1 MRNPRNGPIEVFL
14 ATVIGA
20 VGALVFAL
28 MGLIQWQVQDD
39 PVAFK
44 FPVIVAVLG
53 LLAVGGLVAGP
64 RPARLIAA
72 FVFGLVALI
81 HLLAVLNQVP
91 VWIRVLSGLLSAAHI
106 FAVVMLNT
114 KPARIHFL
122 GGQR

>member
-1 MRNPRNGPIEVFL
+1 MLNPRNAPTEVFL
-14 ATVIGA
+14 ATLIGTA
-20 VGALVFAL
+20 GALAFVL
-28 MGLIQWQVQDD
+28 MGLVQWQVENDSSWI
-39 PVAFK
+39 K

-53 LLAVGGLVAGP
+53 LLSVGGLLARL
-64 RPARLIAA
+64 RPARLTAA

-81 HLLAVLNQVP
+81 HLLAVLNEGP
-91 VWIRVLSGLLSAAHI
+91 VWIRVVSGLLSAAHI